1 MTSSVSEK
9 TINENA
15 IKRRI
20 TMNEKKSV
28 AKSIRLTPEL
38 FNFINEYDGNGFN
51 EKFANIISF
60 CFRSE
65 KDVRARVKQERQEL
79 ERLQKNIAEKRRLL
93 STLQRLEWQID
104 HATSIA
110 DELPTND
117 EDNPK
122 KEKNLDGQ
130 EQFF

>member
-1 MTSSVSEK
+1 
-9 TINENA
+9 
-15 IKRRI
+15 
-20 TMNEKKSV
+20 MNEKKSV

-38 FNFINEYDGNGFN
+38 FDFINKYDGNGFN

-104 HATSIA
+104 HAASIA
-110 DELPTND
+110 DELPTDD